1 MNKRS
6 LADTESNRN

>member
-6 LADTESNRN
+6 L